1 MVCNTTISGIK
12 SILHNG
18 GSYTG
23 TLARLP
29 LLIESAKKNQ
39 NKRFIFDVSK
49 STSEDI
55 DFFSQI
61 SQQGFLKPLVGD
73 VFDITH
79 IQDAH
84 HRVQARNK
92 RGAVVVTMNNR
103 I

>member
-1 MVCNTTISGIK
+1 MGAA
-12 SILHNG
+12 
-18 GSYTG
+18 
-23 TLARLP
+23 TLA
-29 LLIESAKKNQ
+29 LLQDCHFSLKALKKI
-39 NKRFIFDVSK
+39 KISVFIFDVSK